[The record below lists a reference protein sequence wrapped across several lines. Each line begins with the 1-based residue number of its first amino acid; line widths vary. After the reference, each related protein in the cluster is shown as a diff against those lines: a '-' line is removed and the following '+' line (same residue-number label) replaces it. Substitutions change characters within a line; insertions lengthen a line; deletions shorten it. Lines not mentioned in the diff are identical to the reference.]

1 MILWQAQRVGS
12 TWVEGLL
19 NSHPE
24 IEMQSEIYNYC
35 PDAACLQRMC
45 GLFTKPQHAA
55 DRVRGFKQ
63 KFFYCGGGLQKNW
76 KVCLPADAGLNA
88 LERCL
93 LPNDPEVSTRDNIK
107 TIIRRHQHS
116 LSHQIFT
123 HVGAKIVCMLRRN
136 AFDIALSMRTHNILS
151 QRCSISNLVDAEAL
165 ACWQEVRALSPHLG
179 LPRHPVLDAGCGLLP
194 SGATRGGLDQ
204 RNRIRQNSRSP
215 DPVHKVSG
223 GDLRGSSQ
231 ALASLLSLVTLSP
244 SRPRSRPFARLP
256 QSPVRTPSHRH
267 RRYEDLLNNF
277 QKATRDLQT
286 FLNVT
291 PLELTATAQRV
302 NADARTW
309 VVNFDELVTAAEEHL
324 TMLESSSEDCNGVLG
339 AHGMLRNAS
348 SILATADSAV
358 GEAEVEGYHSAQAL
372 LLLAAAA
379 AGSAFT
385 CVAIALAAG
394 STFAIRAL
402 KATRRMAPI
411 SWATQ
416 IFTLH
421 IRSLL
426 GGCEACSHRARKCE
440 VEAWEAAAPASGS
453 ASECLGVRS
462 CRAIGAHYW
471 Q

>member
-93 LPNDPEVSTRDNIK
+93 LPNDPEVSTRDNIN
-107 TIIRRHQHS
+107 TVIRRHQHS

-165 ACWQEVRALSPHLG
+165 ACWEEVRREGVWINATEFGKTVAAQTRFTRFQVEVCEAQARLSPIYFLW
-179 LPRHPVLDAGCGLLP
+179 
-194 SGATRGGLDQ
+194 
-204 RNRIRQNSRSP
+204 
-215 DPVHKVSG
+215 
-223 GDLRGSSQ
+223 
-231 ALASLLSLVTLSP
+231 
-244 SRPRSRPFARLP
+244 
-256 QSPVRTPSHRH
+256 
-267 RRYEDLLNNF
+267 YEDLLNNF

-302 NADARTW
+302 NADAHTW

-394 STFAIRAL
+394 STIAIRAL
-402 KATRRMAPI
+402 KAVARPAPI
-411 SWATQ
+411 ERGSV
-416 IFTLH
+416 
-421 IRSLL
+421 RSKRGKRLPR
-426 GGCEACSHRARKCE
+426 RAAPQAN
-440 VEAWEAAAPASGS
+440 AWEYAPAEQSVLI
-453 ASECLGVRS
+453 SEGEPRTVGQQFR
-462 CRAIGAHYW
+462 R
-471 Q
+471 

>member
-1 MILWQAQRVGS
+1 MPPGDLLPSPEVLCDNRAVPAGAQPMILWQAQRVGS

-63 KFFYCGGGLQKNW
+63 KFFYCGGSLQKNW

-151 QRCSISNLVDAEAL
+151 QRCSISNIVDAEAL
-165 ACWQEVRALSPHLG
+165 ACWQEVRRGGVWINATEFGKTVAAQTRFTRFQVEICEAQARLSPVYFLW
-179 LPRHPVLDAGCGLLP
+179 
-194 SGATRGGLDQ
+194 
-204 RNRIRQNSRSP
+204 
-215 DPVHKVSG
+215 
-223 GDLRGSSQ
+223 
-231 ALASLLSLVTLSP
+231 
-244 SRPRSRPFARLP
+244 
-256 QSPVRTPSHRH
+256 
-267 RRYEDLLNNF
+267 YEDLLNNF
-277 QKATRDLQT
+277 QKSTRDLQT

-339 AHGMLRNAS
+339 AHGMLRNSS

-358 GEAEVEGYHSAQAL
+358 GEAEVEGYHSTQAL

-402 KATRRMAPI
+402 KAVARPAPI
-411 SWATQ
+411 ERGSV
-416 IFTLH
+416 
-421 IRSLL
+421 RSTRGKRLPR
-426 GGCEACSHRARKCE
+426 RAAPQAN
-440 VEAWEAAAPASGS
+440 AWEYAPAEQSVLITGS
-453 ASECLGVRS
+453 ESRTVGQQFR
-462 CRAIGAHYW
+462 R
-471 Q
+471 

>member
-93 LPNDPEVSTRDNIK
+93 LPNDPEVSTRDNIN
-107 TIIRRHQHS
+107 TVIRRHQHS

-165 ACWQEVRALSPHLG
+165 ACWEEVRREGVWINATEFGKTVAAQTRFTRFQVEVCEAQARLSPIYFLW
-179 LPRHPVLDAGCGLLP
+179 
-194 SGATRGGLDQ
+194 
-204 RNRIRQNSRSP
+204 
-215 DPVHKVSG
+215 
-223 GDLRGSSQ
+223 
-231 ALASLLSLVTLSP
+231 
-244 SRPRSRPFARLP
+244 
-256 QSPVRTPSHRH
+256 
-267 RRYEDLLNNF
+267 YEDLLNNF

-302 NADARTW
+302 NADAHTW

-394 STFAIRAL
+394 STIAIRAL
-402 KATRRMAPI
+402 KAARRMAPI
-411 SWATQ
+411 FWATQ

-421 IRSLL
+421 IRLLL

-440 VEAWEAAAPASGS
+440 VETWEAAAPASGS
-453 ASECLGVRS
+453 ASERLGVRS
-462 CRAIGAHYW
+462 CRAIGAH
-471 Q
+471 